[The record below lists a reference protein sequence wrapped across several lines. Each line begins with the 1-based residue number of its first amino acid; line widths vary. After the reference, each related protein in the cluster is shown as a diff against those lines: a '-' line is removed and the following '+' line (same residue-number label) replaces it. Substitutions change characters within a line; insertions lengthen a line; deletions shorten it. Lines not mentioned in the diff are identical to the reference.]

1 MVGVGSNLF
10 KVLFDEAQFLGVLE
24 TVQEWLSYSN
34 FPSEKQSQQ
43 LLDETKFSVRGFLYD
58 EFAC

>member
-1 MVGVGSNLF
+1 MGVGSNLF
-10 KVLFDEAQFLGVLE
+10 KVLFDEAQFLGALE

-34 FPSEKQSQQ
+34 FTSEKKSQQ